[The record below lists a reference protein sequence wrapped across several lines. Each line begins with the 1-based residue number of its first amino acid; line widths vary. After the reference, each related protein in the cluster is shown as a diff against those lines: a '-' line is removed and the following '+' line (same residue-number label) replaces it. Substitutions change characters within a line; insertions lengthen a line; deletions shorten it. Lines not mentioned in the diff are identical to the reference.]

1 VFKKIDVNGEHAH
14 PLYRYLREQAPE
26 DRNMDTDSRLYQHL
40 SNNFPQILDSSDI
53 KWNFTKFLID
63 QNGNVVKR
71 YFPSTLPEEMENDI
85 EKLLK

>member
-1 VFKKIDVNGEHAH
+1 MH
-14 PLYRYLREQAPE
+14 PLPLIA
-26 DRNMDTDSRLYQHL
+26 SYQKY
-40 SNNFPQILDSSDI
+40 NFPQILDSSDI